1 MSSEFVK
8 DIAPMADAVR
18 ASQQFRQVEEPEPE
32 PEEPRG
38 PSKFSQAL
46 AAVEAHRRTVRRT
59 LGLALLARLAGDH
72 RMIELALKP
81 YLLQSELPSIGLS
94 LLSYLVV
101 LWFLAARTRDRFGF
115 GMALGIGVLE
125 TTYGIVGVVLTR
137 PLTLGAAWPMGVVAI
152 GHLPMAIAAF
162 RSSSAFP
169 PHDSKRPWLVGFVTA
184 LLFLAIPWIAPAVM
198 PALGR

>member
-1 MSSEFVK
+1 
-8 DIAPMADAVR
+8 MADAVR
-18 ASQQFRQVEEPEPE
+18 ASNQFRRVEEPEPE

-46 AAVEAHRRTVRRT
+46 AAVEAHRVTVRRT
-59 LGLALLARLAGDH
+59 LGFALLARLAGDN
-72 RMIELALKP
+72 RVIDLVRNPL
-81 YLLQSELPSIGLS
+81 LLQSELPWIGLS

-125 TTYGIVGVVLTR
+125 TTYGVAGVVLTR
-137 PLTLGAAWPMGVVAI
+137 PLTLAAAWPMGLLAI

-162 RSSSAFP
+162 RSSGAFP
-169 PHDSKRPWLVGFVTA
+169 PHDSKRPWIVGFVAA
-184 LLFLAIPWIAPAVM
+184 LIFLSIPWVAPAVM
-198 PALGR
+198 SALGR

>member
-1 MSSEFVK
+1 MSSDFVK
-8 DIAPMADAVR
+8 DIAPMADVVR
-18 ASQQFRQVEEPEPE
+18 ASQPVPRIDEEPEE
-32 PEEPRG
+32 PDEPRG
-38 PSKFSQAL
+38 PSKFSLAL
-46 AAVEAHRRTVRRT
+46 AAVEGHRRMVRRT

-72 RMIELALKP
+72 HVIELVRQPLQ
-81 YLLQSELPSIGLS
+81 LQSELPSIGLS

-137 PLTLGAAWPMGVVAI
+137 PLTVAAAWPMGVVAL

-169 PHDSKRPWLVGFVTA
+169 PHDGKRPWIVGFVAA
-184 LLFLAIPWIAPAVM
+184 LIFLAIPWVAPAVM
-198 PALGR
+198 SALGR

>member
-1 MSSEFVK
+1 VSSEFVK

-18 ASQQFRQVEEPEPE
+18 ASQQFRRVEKPEPE

-46 AAVEAHRRTVRRT
+46 AKVEAHRRTVRWT

-72 RMIELALKP
+72 RMIDLVLNP
-81 YLLQSELPSIGLS
+81 LLLQSELPAIGLS

-115 GMALGIGVLE
+115 AMALGIGVLE
-125 TTYGIVGVVLTR
+125 TTYGAVGVALTR
-137 PLTLGAAWPMGVVAI
+137 PLTVATAWPMGVVAI

-162 RSSSAFP
+162 RSSTAFP
-169 PHDSKRPWLVGFVTA
+169 PHDSKRPWIVGFVAA
-184 LLFLAIPWIAPAVM
+184 LVFLAIPWIAPALLT
-198 PALGR
+198 ALGR